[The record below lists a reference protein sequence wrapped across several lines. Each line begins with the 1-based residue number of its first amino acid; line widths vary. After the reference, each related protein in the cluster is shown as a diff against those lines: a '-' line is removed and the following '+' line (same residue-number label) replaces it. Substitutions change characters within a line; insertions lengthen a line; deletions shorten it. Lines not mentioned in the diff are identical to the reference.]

1 MHWPVGRLEHQ
12 IKGLRLD
19 HCCRSRFCHSTP
31 QAGVLPPL
39 FMYLSPTCPIMQLLR
54 EDTMN
59 TKTAFVPVTE
69 SEDICF
75 APPILTTVPQKP
87 KPQTP
92 VAGTPVR

>member
-1 MHWPVGRLEHQ
+1 
-12 IKGLRLD
+12 
-19 HCCRSRFCHSTP
+19 
-31 QAGVLPPL
+31 
-39 FMYLSPTCPIMQLLR
+39 
-54 EDTMN
+54 MN
-59 TKTAFVPVTE
+59 TRTAFVPVTE